1 MKKKDKNKIKKLIK
15 SSLREF
21 FKENNLL
28 NRWQNKTFKNKKKY
42 SRKNKDWK
50 E

>member
-1 MKKKDKNKIKKLIK
+1 MIK

-28 NRWQNKTFKNKKKY
+28 NRWKNKTFKSKKNY
-42 SRKNKDWK
+42 TRKNKDWK
-50 E
+50 DEYN